1 MWLEAGNLFKKADM
15 LVAAGLVAG
24 LVLLMIL
31 LSGCAANGSSGT
43 SSSVSTSTAWQDYAD
58 PDGDSSVDSYQT
70 GSDYIRVRFTDG
82 SVYLYTYAS
91 AGQSDV
97 ERMKQ
102 LARSGDGLSSFIM
115 SNAKYDYE
123 SKQ

>member
-1 MWLEAGNLFKKADM
+1 MFKKADT
-15 LVAAGLVAG
+15 LVAAGLFAA

-31 LSGCAANGSSGT
+31 LSGCAANGSSGI
-43 SSSVSTSTAWQDYAD
+43 SSSASTSTAWQHYAD
-58 PDGDSSVDSYQT
+58 PDGDSSVDSYQI
-70 GSDYIRVRFTDG
+70 GSDYVRVRFTDG
-82 SVYLYTYAS
+82 SIYLYTFAS

-102 LARSGDGLSSFIM
+102 LVRSGDGLNSFIM
-115 SNAKYDYE
+115 SNARDDYE